1 MSLVVSTEDLDTLVK
16 KWVLLDRQL
25 KMIHEKTKE
34 WREAKAQIVE
44 KLSKQIEI
52 HKLSEIETSEG
63 KIRLMEKKEYTPLTY
78 GFLETSLQKMI
89 DDNEKVQQII
99 SQLKKN
105 REIKI
110 TKELV
115 WK

>member
-34 WREAKAQIVE
+34 WREAKSQIVE

-52 HKLSEIETSEG
+52 HK
-63 KIRLMEKKEYTPLTY
+63 
-78 GFLETSLQKMI
+78 
-89 DDNEKVQQII
+89 
-99 SQLKKN
+99 
-105 REIKI
+105 
-110 TKELV
+110 
-115 WK
+115 

>member
-1 MSLVVSTEDLDTLVK
+1 
-16 KWVLLDRQL
+16 
-25 KMIHEKTKE
+25 
-34 WREAKAQIVE
+34 
-44 KLSKQIEI
+44 
-52 HKLSEIETSEG
+52 
-63 KIRLMEKKEYTPLTY
+63 MEKKEYTPLTY